1 MNYEGIVR
9 HFFRACVLIIHN
21 SQLERQIAGLIV
33 CGSVKHLRVGCGSGL
48 SGGLRSGS
56 SRCCYRLSSSL
67 CGGLSRRLV
76 ALLHTPSA
84 DTGVPATVE
93 LARLNV
99 ERNGYQVVNVAR
111 VVLDTL
117 LAEDFKADLARVL
130 LLSLQYIR
138 LYFPWVTRFANTFL
152 YRKNL
157 YDFSYYIHFVSVNS

>member
-56 SRCCYRLSSSL
+56 SRCGCGCCYR
-67 CGGLSRRLV
+67 LSRRLV

-99 ERNGYQVVNVAR
+99 ERNGYQVVNVAK